1 MPKVM
6 SAPIRLDVIRFVHD
20 NVARNRL
27 QAKGV
32 STDAGMQHSA

>member
-1 MPKVM
+1 MAKVM
-6 SAPIRLDVIRFVHD
+6 NAPIRQDIVRFVHD

-32 STDAGMQHSA
+32 NTEAGMQHSA